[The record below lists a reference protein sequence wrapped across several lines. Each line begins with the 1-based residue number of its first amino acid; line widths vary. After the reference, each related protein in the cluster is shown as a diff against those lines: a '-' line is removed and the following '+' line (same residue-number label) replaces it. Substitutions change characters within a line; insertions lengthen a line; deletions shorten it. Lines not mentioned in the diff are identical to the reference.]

1 MGATETATAT
11 TPTLLVSPSSVP
23 TNNHQNQNQNRDQ
36 NQKKKKID
44 VQGDE
49 NNCGDDDDD
58 DDDDDPEKRTIRNFL
73 EKECEAQSRRR
84 VSEANSSSLLPRF
97 HIHGWRWHTHS
108 LIRDAGRLHHLAIT
122 SAAVTVAGSGS
133 AAPAEPNTT
142 TATAAAT
149 ILPPH
154 VLVQHATEYVI
165 NFNMKGLHKIEGPL
179 FFPWMRDKLT
189 AASTFAFASSVTSPS
204 LLVSAFG
211 SILDQLETEQRMV
224 AKLGRTIL
232 VNSDLVGSTTIDAAR
247 RAQALRNIVRDS
259 SQLQQHAQSMRDIEE
274 TYLVPAL
281 ALVVP
286 EKEQKAFNTKVLRQL
301 GLFDSRLHLVGMYET
316 IHATTQKDEEYALF
330 QQAIP
335 ALSRKM
341 IPRWKRKLYD
351 PKTYML

>member
-1 MGATETATAT
+1 M
-11 TPTLLVSPSSVP
+11 
-23 TNNHQNQNQNRDQ
+23 
-36 NQKKKKID
+36 
-44 VQGDE
+44 
-49 NNCGDDDDD
+49 
-58 DDDDDPEKRTIRNFL
+58 
-73 EKECEAQSRRR
+73 
-84 VSEANSSSLLPRF
+84 ANSSSLLPRF

-108 LIRDAGRLHHLAIT
+108 LIRDAGRLHHLA
-122 SAAVTVAGSGS
+122 AVTVAGSGS

-142 TATAAAT
+142 TAAAAAT
-149 ILPPH
+149 IPPPH
-154 VLVQHATEYVI
+154 VRVQHATEYVI

-189 AASTFAFASSVTSPS
+189 ASSTFAFASSVTAPS

-224 AKLGRTIL
+224 AKLGRTIR
-232 VNSDLVGSTTIDAAR
+232 VNSDVVGSTTIDAAR

-259 SQLQQHAQSMRDIEE
+259 SQLQQHAQRMRDLEE

-286 EKEQKAFNTKVLRQL
+286 EQEQKAFNTKVLRQL
-301 GLFDSRLHLVGMYET
+301 GLFESRVHLVGMYET
-316 IHATTQKDEEYALF
+316 IHATTQKDDEYALF